1 MTTTAGFNRLKECS
15 HGVMLY
21 NVNDTYIGR
30 SLSLYGEY
38 SEGEVEL
45 FRKFIKP
52 GHLVLDIGA
61 NIGVFTLFFAKAV
74 EETGLVIAFE
84 PQRLVFQSLC
94 ANIAINSLSNVIC
107 RQQAV
112 AETPGQI
119 TVPILDQSMPNNFGG
134 VSLGG
139 WEEGEAV
146 AVVTI
151 DDLNLPRCDFMKVDV
166 EGMEA
171 KVLQGAQ
178 ETIRRFQPVLYV
190 ENDRKE
196 HDSAVL
202 GQIKAL
208 GYQIH
213 LHQPPLFRKDNFAG
227 REENVFGDLVSGNLI
242 CLPEA
247 ASDSVPD
254 IAQWIQSADGA

>member
-1 MTTTAGFNRLKECS
+1 MATSADFNRLRGCAQ
-15 HGVMLY
+15 GVMLY

-38 SEGEVEL
+38 SEGEVDL

-74 EETGLVIAFE
+74 GETGMVIAFE

-94 ANIAINSLSNVIC
+94 ANIALNSLSNVMC

-112 AETPGQI
+112 AETPGQV

-134 VSLGG
+134 VSLGA
-139 WEEGEAV
+139 WEEGETV
-146 AVVTI
+146 AVVRI
-151 DDLNLPRCDFMKVDV
+151 DDLTLPRCDFMKVDV

-171 KVLQGAQ
+171 KVLEGAR
-178 ETIRRFQPVLYV
+178 ETIRRYQPVLYV
-190 ENDRKE
+190 ENDRSDHSE
-196 HDSAVL
+196 ALL
-202 GQIKAL
+202 GL
-208 GYQIH
+208 LNGMGYQVQR
-213 LHQPPLFRKDNFAG
+213 HQPPLYRKDNFDG
-227 REENVFGDLVSGNLI
+227 REENVFGDLVSGNLL

-247 ASDSVPD
+247 SEYSL
-254 IAQWIQSADGA
+254 ADLNLQE